1 MTVIRRSLLVG
12 ASALLILS
20 LPVGG
25 AFAADLDG
33 VLTDA
38 QESTYTASRL
48 IVSVWGGQ
56 TQVTREFVEHADGM
70 EMVRRDADW
79 SLAGNGKAASMGETP
94 AGVTFLTK
102 RTSSPSTRY
111 TIEERAK
118 VDHMSRPCRIVDVME
133 GEILRAS
140 LVVDDRSGALLIQEQ
155 YGANGHLFRRTTL
168 SDFRAYRTYEAPM
181 EESDVPMEVVMPEDS
196 VLLPEDAAGYEL
208 VDAFSAPGGSEQ
220 GYFSD
225 GLFRFSLFVLN
236 GKTKVTGFEEP
247 MAFVTGDGVYDMV
260 ATAQGV
266 RLHWQDGSSNYV
278 LVGDVP
284 PDHLRDI
291 LADLPAPDSDGMWG
305 RWWQRLFG

>member
-1 MTVIRRSLLVG
+1 MTAIRRSLLVG

-25 AFAADLDG
+25 AIAADLDD

-38 QESTYTASRL
+38 QGSTYTASRL

-70 EMVRRDADW
+70 EMVRRDAGW
-79 SLAGNGKAASMGETP
+79 SLAGNGKAASLGETP
-94 AGVTFLTK
+94 QGVTFLTK
-102 RTSSPSTRY
+102 QTSVPSTRY

-140 LVVDDRSGALLIQEQ
+140 LVVDDRSGAVLIQEQ
-155 YGANGHLFRRTTL
+155 FSANGNLFRRTTL

-181 EESDVPMEVVMPEDS
+181 EESDVPMDVVMPEDS

-208 VDAFSAPGGSEQ
+208 VDAFSAPRGSEQ

-236 GKTKVTGFEEP
+236 GRTLVTGFEEP
-247 MAFVTGDGVYDMV
+247 MAFVTADGVYDMV
-260 ATAQGV
+260 ATAQAV
-266 RLHWQDGSSNYV
+266 RLHWQDGSNNYV

>member
-1 MTVIRRSLLVG
+1 MTAIRRSLLFGV
-12 ASALLILS
+12 SALLLLS

-25 AFAADLDG
+25 AVAADLDD

-38 QESTYTASRL
+38 QDSTYTASRL

-79 SLAGNGKAASMGETP
+79 SLTGHGKAASMGEVP
-94 AGVTFLTK
+94 AGVSFLTK
-102 RTSSPSTRY
+102 QASVPSTRY

-133 GEILRAS
+133 GDVLRAS

-155 YGANGHLFRRTTL
+155 FSGNGELFRRTTL

-181 EESDVPMEVVMPEDS
+181 EENEVPMEVVMPEDS
-196 VLLPEDAAGYEL
+196 ALLPEAAAGYEL

-236 GKTKVTGFEEP
+236 GRTVVTGFEEP

-260 ATAQGV
+260 ATSQAV
-266 RLHWQDGSSNYV
+266 RLHWQDGSNNYV

-291 LADLPAPDSDGMWG
+291 LADLPAPNSDGMWG

>member
-1 MTVIRRSLLVG
+1 VTALRRSLFLG
-12 ASALLILS
+12 ASALLLLS

-25 AFAADLDG
+25 AVAADLDD

-38 QESTYTASRL
+38 QDSTYTASRL
-48 IVSVWGGQ
+48 IVSLWGGQ
-56 TQVTREFVEHADGM
+56 TQVTRELVEHADGM
-70 EMVRRDADW
+70 EMVRRGAGW
-79 SLAGNGKAASMGETP
+79 SMAGKGKAASMGETP

-102 RTSSPSTRY
+102 QTSVPSTRY
-111 TIEERAK
+111 TIKERAK

-133 GEILRAS
+133 GDILRAS

-155 YGANGHLFRRTTL
+155 FSGTGDLFRRTTL

-181 EESDVPMEVVMPEDS
+181 EEAEVPMEVVMPEDS
-196 VLLPEDAAGYEL
+196 VLLPEDAAGYAL

-236 GKTKVTGFEEP
+236 GRTLITGFEEP
-247 MAFVTGDGVYDMV
+247 MTFATAEGAYDMV
-260 ATAQGV
+260 ATAQSV
-266 RLHWQDGSSNYV
+266 RLHWRDGANNYV

-284 PDHLRDI
+284 PDHLRNI
-291 LADLPAPDSDGMWG
+291 LADLPAPDSHRMWE
-305 RWWQRLFG
+305 RWWQKLFG